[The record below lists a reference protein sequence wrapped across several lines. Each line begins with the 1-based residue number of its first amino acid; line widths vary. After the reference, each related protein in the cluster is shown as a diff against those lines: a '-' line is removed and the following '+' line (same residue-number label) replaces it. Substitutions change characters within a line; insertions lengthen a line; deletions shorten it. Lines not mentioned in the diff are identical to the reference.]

1 MHACVHQGGSNLIT
15 WFLDTGGPFPAGFGV
30 RKTSDYRR
38 MVTEMP
44 FNMPHICVCERGIV
58 RHDMSSNRN
67 SSNRPLLTWC

>member
-38 MVTEMP
+38 MVTEMQ
-44 FNMPHICVCERGIV
+44 HAW
-58 RHDMSSNRN
+58 
-67 SSNRPLLTWC
+67 L